1 MRKGSLW
8 LIAFYQAT
16 LSPIFGLMS
25 SCRYEPSCSHY
36 TYEAIQLYG
45 VRRGW
50 WMGIR
55 RIVRCNPF
63 HPGGYDPV
71 PLPEELLGGH

>member
-1 MRKGSLW
+1 VKKLSLW
-8 LIAFYQAT
+8 AIALYQAT
-16 LSPIFGLMS
+16 FSPIFGLIS
-25 SCRYEPSCSHY
+25 GCRYDPSCSHY
-36 TYEAIQLYG
+36 AYEAIQLYG

-63 HPGGYDPV
+63 HAGGYDPV
-71 PLPEELLGGH
+71 PLPEELVHGH

>member
-1 MRKGSLW
+1 MKKLSLW
-8 LIAFYQAT
+8 FIVGYQAI
-16 LSPIFGLMS
+16 LSPVFGVIS

-45 VRRGW
+45 FRRGW
-50 WMGIR
+50 WMGVR

-71 PLPEELLGGH
+71 PLPEESLRGS

>member
-1 MRKGSLW
+1 VKKFSLW
-8 LIAFYQAT
+8 LIAFYQAS

-36 TYEAIQLYG
+36 TSEAIQLYG
-45 VRRGW
+45 FRRGW

-63 HPGGYDPV
+63 HAAGYDPV
-71 PLPEELLGGH
+71 PLPEELIHGH

>member
-1 MRKGSLW
+1 MKKLSLW
-8 LIAFYQAT
+8 IIAFYQAS

-36 TYEAIQLYG
+36 TSEAIQLYG
-45 VRRGW
+45 FRRGW

-63 HPGGYDPV
+63 HAGGYDPV
-71 PLPEELLGGH
+71 PLPEELIHGH

>member
-1 MRKGSLW
+1 MKKLSL
-8 LIAFYQAT
+8 LFISFYQVS

-36 TYEAIQLYG
+36 AYEAIQLYG
-45 VRRGW
+45 FRRGW

-63 HPGGYDPV
+63 HAGGYDPV
-71 PLPEELLGGH
+71 PLPDELVHGH